1 MHNHSFDVAI
11 VGAGPAG
18 CSAGI
23 TLARHGA
30 KVLLLDRAD
39 FPREKLCGG
48 LLTEKTC
55 SIISNKL
62 ALHGL
67 ANKILHKCNGF
78 EIYDKKQFIN
88 SVTTDSN
95 LYFISRKS
103 FDNYLLEN
111 ALHAGCAVLT
121 GTEITNLE
129 SNRIVV
135 GDKFYKFNYLIGA
148 DGVHS
153 LVRRYAGISLP
164 KNNVAIGLQIDIPI
178 GHIQSFSNSDMP
190 KIYFGYIKYGWGWA
204 FPKNDHMS
212 IGLAGLFSK
221 GANARDAFEKLLGDL
236 SCHDRMKECQIRGGL
251 IPCGSYVSAPCKD
264 NIFLVGDAAGFVDP
278 LTGEG
283 IYNALL
289 SGIMAA
295 EVLIDNEY
303 TNKVSAYKH
312 LCHERIIKPIRQGL
326 LARWFLFEEPFR
338 SLSLKKLH
346 GNPNHMI
353 LFMDLLA
360 GSMDYMDYFRKIIGR
375 KFLPS

>member
-1 MHNHSFDVAI
+1 MHNYSFDVVI

-23 TLARHGA
+23 TLARKGA
-30 KVLLLDRAD
+30 EVLLLDRAE

-48 LLTEKTC
+48 LLTEKAY

-62 ALHGL
+62 AINGRYDF
-67 ANKILHKCNGF
+67 ILQRCNGF
-78 EIYDKKQFIN
+78 EIYDKKKYIN
-88 SVTTDSN
+88 GVTTNKN

-103 FDNYLLEN
+103 FDNYLLEI
-111 ALHAGCAVLT
+111 ASHAGCAILT
-121 GTEITNLE
+121 GTEITKFE

-135 GDKFYKFNYLIGA
+135 GDKFYKFKYLIGA

-164 KNNVAIGLQIDIPI
+164 KNNVAIGLQIDIPASR
-178 GHIQSFSNSDMP
+178 IQHFSNKDLP
-190 KIYFGYIKYGWGWA
+190 KIYFGYVKYGWGWA
-204 FPKNDHMS
+204 FPKSGHIS

-221 GANARDAFEKLLGDL
+221 GTNARDAFEKLLDDL
-236 SCHDRMKECQIRGGL
+236 SCRNLMKEYQIRGGL
-251 IPCGSYVSAPCKD
+251 IPCGSYVSSPCKD

-289 SGIMAA
+289 SGIIAA
-295 EVLIDNEY
+295 EVLINSEY
-303 TNKVSAYKH
+303 TNKVSAYKD
-312 LCHERIIKPIRQGL
+312 LCRGRIIKSIRQGL

-338 SLSLKKLH
+338 SLSMKKLYR
-346 GNPNHMI
+346 NKNHMI
-353 LFMDLLA
+353 LFMDLLS
-360 GSMDYMDYFRKIIGR
+360 GSMDYMSYFCKIIGR
-375 KFLPS
+375 KFLLS